1 MANIFE
7 DFLGKRKTKE
17 EEPITKEPTFEDLCE
32 SLSEDLGKELRD
44 LVKDVSGEEGPSTD
58 YFEGNYEDL
67 TPEQRRYNK
76 LLSQA
81 KHAHSESGERM

>member
-7 DFLGKRKTKE
+7 KFLGRKKE
-17 EEPITKEPTFEDLCE
+17 KPAVIEEPTFEELCD
-32 SLSEDLGKELRD
+32 SLPEKSRKELYD
-44 LVKDVSGEEGPSTD
+44 LAKEVSGEAGPPTN
-58 YFEGNYEDL
+58 YFEGNYDDL
-67 TPEQRRYNK
+67 LPEQRRFNE